1 MKVNYYTKYGCPLCD
16 EGLSI
21 LRHFPEIEVTI
32 IDIEEDIEK
41 FKSYQMRIPVISYD
55 DGEKEL
61 GWPFAEEDIRG
72 IVSSFKC

>member
-1 MKVNYYTKYGCPLCD
+1 MKVDYYTKYGCHLCD

-21 LRHFPEIEVTI
+21 LRHFPEIEINI
-32 IDIEEDIEK
+32 IDVEEDMTK
-41 FKSYQMRIPVISYD
+41 YQSYLLRIPVISFD

-72 IVSSFKC
+72 IVSSIMN